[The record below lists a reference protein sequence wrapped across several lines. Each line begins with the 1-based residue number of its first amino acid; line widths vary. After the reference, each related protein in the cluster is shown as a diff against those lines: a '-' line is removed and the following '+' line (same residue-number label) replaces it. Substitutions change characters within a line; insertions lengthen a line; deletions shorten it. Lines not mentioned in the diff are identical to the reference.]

1 MVKSPHKYTKLKN
14 SNGDKN
20 FGYLPELKISFK
32 RRPEIIIPAGHIHL
46 FYGNQVFG
54 LSHILGRHG
63 ANFENEF
70 EIIAFIE
77 RILVSDIG
85 TEVFCEDFSAN
96 IIKPIVL
103 RKKVGQVVLQYRE
116 GREGNNPHY
125 SIVTA
130 FPLSFSKNLGK
141 KIGEF

>member
-14 SNGDKN
+14 SNGDEN

-32 RRPEIIIPAGHIHL
+32 KRPEIIIPAGKIYL
-46 FYGNQVFG
+46 FYGNKGFG
-54 LSHILGRHG
+54 LSHIWGKHG
-63 ANFENEF
+63 ADFQNEF
-70 EIIAFIE
+70 EIPTFIE
-77 RILVSDIG
+77 EILVPGIG

-103 RKKVGQVVLQYRE
+103 RKKVGQVVMQY
-116 GREGNNPHY
+116 REGNNPHY